1 MSFTTK
7 ETKTGQMQGAMLL
20 VKPNVAQ
27 WSDIEQL
34 QIHNRGANEP
44 KEALDDLYGS
54 IKARGAIVNALKGYL
69 DRKQL
74 FITAGSRRMAVAQAL
89 EEEGIEILLPVTL
102 IDKPESD
109 EEIAEA
115 IKDNLAD
122 NEFRKADSP
131 LVLYNSFRSLRDLGN
146 SLEDIGSTT
155 GFSHTQVAWHLKAF
169 ESPTLKKEILA
180 NNLSVR
186 KAAEFIT
193 DDFIKKDKDGNKV
206 RKVEVRNGKKVRTKD
221 YEYDE
226 EKIAKAIKA
235 EKDKANKAGKTKLTA
250 GATKA
255 DKGHTTEEGSTLL
268 RGMKAVRIILDEPAD
283 SIPQIFHNF
292 CRWLNADPKL
302 PDSQFK
308 KIAKSNGYYDEIE
321 WLFDIEFDADKRKA
335 AKAAAKAKKEKE
347 KAAKAAKAKKDNPA
361 VDDELDSEDYE

>member
-1 MSFTTK
+1 MSFITK
-7 ETKTGQMQGAMLL
+7 ESKTGGTIGQFIV
-20 VKPNVAQ
+20 VKPSVAQ

-44 KEALDDLYGS
+44 KESLDDLYSS

-102 IDKPESD
+102 ISKPESD

-131 LVLYNSFRSLRDLGN
+131 LVLFNSFRSLRDMGC
-146 SLEDIGSTT
+146 SLEDIGETT

-180 NNLSVR
+180 DNLSVR

-206 RKVEVRNGKKVRTKD
+206 RKTVERNGKRVKTKD

-235 EKDKANKAGKTKLTA
+235 EKDKANKSGKGGKL
-250 GATKA
+250 GGSSGKA
-255 DKGHTTEEGSTLL
+255 SKGVEGEGGTTLL
-268 RGMKAVRIILDEPAD
+268 RGMKAIRVMLDEPED
-283 SIPQIFHNF
+283 NVPLIFRCF
-292 CRWLNADPKL
+292 MKWLNADKTMS
-302 PDSQFK
+302 DASFK
-308 KIAKSNGYYDEIE
+308 KIAKSNGFFDEIE

-347 KAAKAAKAKKDNPA
+347 KAAKAEKAKKDNPA
-361 VDDELDSEDYE
+361 VDDDSEDYE